1 MVPEKEILHG
11 FVPNITHYGTSDY
24 TVGVTGAYHPASTP
38 ELLPTTPHKVVCG
51 SWSMGRCEARC
62 YTSSVLL
69 VGVRIESA

>member
-51 SWSMGRCEARC
+51 SWSSTAGIWGDVKQDVIPAARC
-62 YTSSVLL
+62 W
-69 VGVRIESA
+69 